1 MKAYIVFFVLGLLS
15 VTTCSDK
22 SSMSQCNI
30 YQTNL
35 DVSHELFTNQLND
48 AEHYYL
54 LGALEKDKRDFR
66 TSEITIER
74 AVVGDEKKWISFSE
88 KIPGKCQAVCQT
100 EKYIYLI
107 SKQQYQ
113 ERQDPK
119 YSKHKLYRISKEDG
133 KVSELYEWDKG
144 NSFVKS
150 IYFTSKDRGVV
161 LFRPSG
167 NPLDYQIL
175 RTENGGTK
183 WSLENINKPIR
194 EVKMLNNN
202 LYFLSYKRNDKTDW
216 IYSIE
221 KKSNEFDSLQ
231 FDLNITDFAVS
242 ENGDYWLLG
251 KDNDRTVFQ
260 QYKDGKISEIKT
272 FSEDAEFSPNQL
284 YKYNDVVVVLASEI
298 DKSML
303 GGFGGTKPAMYL
315 SKDNGLTWSNHPLDE
330 ALYLK
335 PVSFYKDERM
345 TAYIGRGKVLSCIL
359 KK

>member
-1 MKAYIVFFVLGLLS
+1 MKVYIVFFVVGLLS
-15 VTTCSDK
+15 VTTCTDK
-22 SSMSQCNI
+22 SNMTQYNV

-35 DVSHELFTNQLND
+35 DVSHELYTHHLSD
-48 AEHYYL
+48 DKYHYL
-54 LGALEKDKRDFR
+54 FGAIEEDTRDFR

-74 AVVGDEKKWISFSE
+74 AIVGDEKNWKSFSE
-88 KIPGKCQAVCQT
+88 NILGKCQAVCQT
-100 EKYIYLI
+100 EKYVYLI

-119 YSKHKLYRISKEDG
+119 YSKHKLYRITKEDG
-133 KVSELYEWDKG
+133 VVLELYEWDKG
-144 NSFVKS
+144 NSFVRD
-150 IYFTSKDRGVV
+150 IYFTSKDKGVV

-175 RTENGGTK
+175 KTENGGTE
-183 WSLENINKPIR
+183 WNLQNINKPVG
-194 EVKMLNNN
+194 EVKMLDTN

-221 KKSNEFDSLQ
+221 KKSNELDSLQ
-231 FDLNITDFAVS
+231 FDLKITDFAVS

-251 KDNDRTVFQ
+251 KYNERTVLQ
-260 QYKDGKISEIKT
+260 QYKDRKISEIKT

-284 YKYNDVVVVLASEI
+284 YKYNDVIVVLASEI